1 MVRLDS
7 KKAADNIL
15 NSMIYIEDVN
25 IDKKYPDTLEINVT
39 RCVAA
44 ANIQLGDKYII
55 VSQKG

>member
-1 MVRLDS
+1 MATIWSDWTQ
-7 KKAADNIL
+7 KKQRDNIL

-44 ANIQLGDKYII
+44 KYTAWR
-55 VSQKG
+55 